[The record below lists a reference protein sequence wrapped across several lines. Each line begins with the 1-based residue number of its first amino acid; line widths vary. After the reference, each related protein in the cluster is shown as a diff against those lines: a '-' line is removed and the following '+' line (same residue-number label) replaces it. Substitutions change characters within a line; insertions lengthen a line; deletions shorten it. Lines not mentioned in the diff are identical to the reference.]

1 EVAVSRSGVVGLSG
15 RPGYLGLF
23 PGAGTL
29 ARMPFEGGASP
40 REVRERVLFADWSP
54 DGAAMA
60 IVRDSGAIQ
69 RLEYPIGKVLH
80 ETGGWISHP
89 RISPDGLRVAF
100 LDHPIGGDDR
110 GRVVVVDRA
119 GRKTS

>member
-40 REVRERVLFADWSP
+40 REVLEGVSFADWSR

-80 ETGGWISHP
+80 ETGGWIKHP
-89 RISPDGLRVAF
+89 PISPHG
-100 LDHPIGGDDR
+100 PR
-110 GRVVVVDRA
+110 GRFLHHPARGA
-119 GRKTS
+119 